1 MSAFAS
7 RALAAL
13 VALAAP
19 AVAAAADAIPQ
30 IHFVYPAPAGPVF
43 DRVCPHWMNRT
54 PAPADVAEVL
64 RRKAEFEAEWKR
76 TGETYLRLA
85 IDAAG
90 TPFPY
95 REMQATLSVCAP
107 DSMAMPLIISMNDL
121 LSSNRSTPFAHDFAL
136 LVFHEV
142 MHHYSLPIEATSP
155 LRAKYAA
162 EPADVLNHLHVIA
175 FEQYVLG
182 KSGGLAERDKLK
194 DYYFTHAR
202 PPYRRAWEIV
212 ERETPEAF
220 IAEIRPAGATPPAH
234 RH

>member
-1 MSAFAS
+1 MSAS
-7 RALAAL
+7 SSSLL
-13 VALAAP
+13 L
-19 AVAAAADAIPQ
+19 AAAAFLLAGSAAPEPVPQ
-30 IHFVYPAPAGPVF
+30 IHFVYPAPAGSVF

-54 PAPADVAEVL
+54 PSPADVREVL
-64 RRKAEFEAEWKR
+64 RRKSEFEAQWR
-76 TGETYLRLA
+76 TVGETYLRLA

-121 LSSNRSTPFAHDFAL
+121 LSSNAGTPYAHDFPL

-142 MHHYSLPIEATSP
+142 MHHYSLPIEAVSA
-155 LRAKYAA
+155 LRSRYAS
-162 EPADVLNHLHVIA
+162 EPGDVLSHLHVIA
-175 FEQYVLG
+175 FEQYVLTR
-182 KSGGLAERDKLK
+182 SGRIAERDRLK
-194 DYYFTHAR
+194 NYYFTHAR

-220 IAEIRPAGATPPAH
+220 IAEINARNAGRPAPQN
-234 RH
+234 